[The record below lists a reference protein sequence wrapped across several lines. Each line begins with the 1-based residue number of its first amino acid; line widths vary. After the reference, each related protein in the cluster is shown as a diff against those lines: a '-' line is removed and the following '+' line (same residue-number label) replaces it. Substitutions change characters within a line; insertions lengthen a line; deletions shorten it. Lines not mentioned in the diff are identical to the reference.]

1 VEPRTH
7 QWMAIDRSG
16 VQTGDMVSAE
26 AGGLPIYRVL
36 AQEGLNVRLHDDRSG
51 RDHLAPLA
59 ALHWKLS
66 RPDA

>member
-1 VEPRTH
+1 MELRTH

-16 VQTGDMVSAE
+16 VQAGDMVSAE

-36 AQEGLNVRLHDDRSG
+36 AQEGANLRLYDALSG

-59 ALHWKLS
+59 KLHWKLA
-66 RPDA
+66 RQ